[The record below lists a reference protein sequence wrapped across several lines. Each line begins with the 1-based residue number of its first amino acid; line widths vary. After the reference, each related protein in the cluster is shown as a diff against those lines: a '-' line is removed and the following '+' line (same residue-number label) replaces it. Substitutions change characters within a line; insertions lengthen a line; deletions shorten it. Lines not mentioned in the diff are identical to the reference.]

1 MMLRKMTMILKLLS
15 TKIMGDAFMVI
26 CTRCSLSCQ
35 GMPRGFSLFIISPPQ
50 NLLDMWQQSEF
61 TGTHQ
66 NVTKIRTRGSA
77 GGLYLHKDQWSSG
90 RPVFRFGKRYFS
102 QNLSSLKKF
111 SRHKNGRELRVSPGV
126 STWSVSEPR
135 GHLKPRGEGAE
146 IASASAGLKLCLN
159 IVVLLGPVCF
169 CV

>member
-1 MMLRKMTMILKLLS
+1 ML
-15 TKIMGDAFMVI
+15 I
-26 CTRCSLSCQ
+26 CTRCPSCCQ
-35 GMPRGFSLFIISPPQ
+35 EMPRGFSLFIISPPQ
-50 NLLDMWQQSEF
+50 NLLDKWQQSEF

-66 NVTKIRTRGSA
+66 NVTKIRTRGST

-135 GHLKPRGEGAE
+135 GHLKPRGHFEPRGEGAE
-146 IASASAGLKLCLN
+146 MASASAGLKTVSQYCSNSWACLFLCLTD
-159 IVVLLGPVCF
+159 
-169 CV
+169 